1 MLFFGTH
8 CEKICLVQFSLLSLI
23 PGLMRNLEDCADPHM
38 DMYAQ
43 NLTQATS
50 LKTSDRAS
58 LLAYMGLPLQV
69 FGKGSLL
76 SPYTPLQQLDILADQ
91 DTKAYLVGSTNA
103 LLMQQKDRYADVLM
117 NLDENTVSIFSPSL
131 RSALALSTA
140 DRRWMDFLTQTVN
153 DSWDEKDPSRPKNMG
168 YAGSEEFIRL
178 QFEEY
183 LLAFVSSVK
192 YHDYAFTHKEDTKS
206 LLTEVDG
213 DPSAEFGPDFVAAW
227 QSTENYKLFN
237 RTTDSHLFDVVEPRH
252 PCAGGL
258 TIEDVQR
265 RLANQVQELHL
276 DERWRGGR
284 EVLGKHLAEGQQ
296 KLSGAVGN
304 LWADIEAFREA
315 QRKRAEE
322 HKTTQA
328 STGAAATGQEKTASA
343 KRASLYQTIL
353 SSMILTFSSPETR
366 SRASTGIGASCFT
379 ASGRVSVLLGSLGC
393 GETQARMEK
402 GGSPRGCCA
411 RVETACYDCLGIGKG
426 GCA

>member
-1 MLFFGTH
+1 M
-8 CEKICLVQFSLLSLI
+8 K
-23 PGLMRNLEDCADPHM
+23 NLGDCADPHM

-43 NLTQATS
+43 NLKQATS

-103 LLMQQKDRYADVLM
+103 LLLQQKDRYADVLM

-131 RSALALSTA
+131 RSALALTVA
-140 DRRWMDFLTQTVN
+140 DRRWIDFLTQTVN
-153 DSWDEKDPSRPKNMG
+153 DTWDEANPSRPKNMG

-183 LLAFVSSVK
+183 LLAFLSSVK
-192 YHDYAFTHKEDTKS
+192 YHSYAFTHAENTKS
-206 LLTEVDG
+206 LLTEVEG
-213 DPSAEFGPDFVAAW
+213 DPSAEFGTEFSAYW
-227 QSTENYKLFN
+227 QTTENYKLFN

-284 EVLGKHLAEGQQ
+284 EALGKHLAEGQQ

-322 HKTTQA
+322 HRAAQA
-328 STGAAATGQEKTASA
+328 SAGATGQEKTASSKIQKPDMA
-343 KRASLYQTIL
+343 QAQASVQAASQRAGAYL
-353 SSMILTFSSPETR
+353 SSWGAWAAEKRKQGWRKGDTAAPVVPD
-366 SRASTGIGASCFT
+366 SRPAVTTVSELGREDVHNTTTTLNKEDIERIKENVPGAGQ
-379 ASGRVSVLLGSLGC
+379 AEAEGS
-393 GETQARMEK
+393 EQKSEA
-402 GGSPRGCCA
+402 
-411 RVETACYDCLGIGKG
+411 
-426 GCA
+426 